1 MGIFKIAAG
10 KKPKK
15 GANADINASTAQT
28 AAVTE
33 TTENTAT
40 CNETLAFNAM
50 YGGILNALK
59 AEGNGFVG
67 MTDDEIYDML
77 SGMLRPAFDRAV
89 QDRMREGG
97 RLIGQIASDANER
110 GVGSSSYVQG
120 ELEEARE
127 DTASDI
133 ALLEQTYAQE
143 LANGM
148 YEALRRR
155 NSAGRNG
162 GISRQNQSTSIQGNT
177 LAEMTAYFDG
187 LPAKTRRAVLFS
199 TDPYWEKVRAKLRSA
214 LGKNEFERLLA
225 HYRGSRSSG
234 APYRTESTV
243 N

>member
-1 MGIFKIAAG
+1 
-10 KKPKK
+10 
-15 GANADINASTAQT
+15 
-28 AAVTE
+28 
-33 TTENTAT
+33 
-40 CNETLAFNAM
+40 
-50 YGGILNALK
+50 
-59 AEGNGFVG
+59 
-67 MTDDEIYDML
+67 
-77 SGMLRPAFDRAV
+77 
-89 QDRMREGG
+89 
-97 RLIGQIASDANER
+97 
-110 GVGSSSYVQG
+110 
-120 ELEEARE
+120 
-127 DTASDI
+127 
-133 ALLEQTYAQE
+133 
-143 LANGM
+143 M

-199 TDPYWEKVRAKLRSA
+199 TDPYWEEVRAKLRSA